1 MTLDQ
6 IIRHCEALTVA
17 ERINLVQALWDAIPP
32 DDRPPPLTDDQRQV
46 FARRMAELDANP
58 ENVLTWDQ
66 IKARVKGTP

>member
-32 DDRPPPLTDDQRQV
+32 DDQPSPLTDDQRQV

-58 ENVLTWDQ
+58 ENILTWDQ